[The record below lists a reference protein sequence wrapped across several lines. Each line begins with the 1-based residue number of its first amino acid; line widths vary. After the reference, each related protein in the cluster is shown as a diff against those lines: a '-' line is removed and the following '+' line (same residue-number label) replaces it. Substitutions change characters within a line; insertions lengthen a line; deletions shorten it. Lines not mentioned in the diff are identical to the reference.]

1 MATKYVFTDNSGKI
15 LTQMNGNVE
24 RALEAMGEKA
34 VNLIL
39 HQMRQGYG
47 KPIRQTG
54 DLQRDVNF
62 DVNIASQ
69 SVTVGNSLEY
79 APYVH
84 DGTSKIGGRPYIRD
98 ALMGDV
104 HTSQLRKVAE
114 AYLQEG
120 FDK

>member
-15 LTQMNGNVE
+15 LTQLDGNVE
-24 RALEAMGEKA
+24 RALEAMGVKA

-39 HQMRQGYG
+39 CQMRQGYG
-47 KPIRQTG
+47 KPIRKKG
-54 DLQRDVNF
+54 DLQRDVNYEV
-62 DVNIASQ
+62 DLGTK

-79 APYVH
+79 APHVH
-84 DGTSKIGGRPYIRD
+84 DGTSKMEGRPYIRD
-98 ALMGDV
+98 ALTGES